1 MNILITGASGFVGSH
16 LVRGFV
22 GRGDVV
28 DVLDLGQVAPEGVR
42 QSFHWD
48 GLEQVDLS
56 VYEAVIHL
64 AGLAHD
70 VRGESHEEAYM
81 KVNYGLTKRV
91 FDQFLEASKAP
102 SSEGRET
109 GSGKRSFIF
118 FSTVKAVADRV
129 EGEVLTEEAVPRP
142 VGPYGE
148 SKRKAEEYIW
158 EALEKAG
165 AGAEGGGGAEGAAVK
180 VYVLRPSMIHG
191 PGNKGNLNL
200 LYQVVRR
207 GIPWP
212 LGAFDNKRSFT
223 SARNLCFLVGEL
235 AAGTIPSGV
244 YHVADDE
251 PVSTNR
257 LIELICK
264 SLGKRP
270 KIWHMHAGLI
280 KWFARVGGVLH
291 LPLNPLRLQ
300 KLTEN
305 YVVSNRKLKEALNLE
320 ALPYHTEEELLQTL
334 ESFKN

>member
-16 LVRGFV
+16 LVGGFV

-56 VYEAVIHL
+56 VYDAVIHL

-91 FDQFLEASKAP
+91 FDQFLEASKAV
-102 SSEGRET
+102 SSVDSKAGTR
-109 GSGKRSFIF
+109 KRSFIF

-129 EGEVLTEEAVPRP
+129 EGELLTEEAVPRP
-142 VGPYGE
+142 VGPYGA
-148 SKRKAEEYIW
+148 SKFKAEQYIW

-165 AGAEGGGGAEGAAVK
+165 AGAEAAAVN

-257 LIELICK
+257 LIELICE
-264 SLGKRP
+264 SLGKKP
-270 KIWHMHAGLI
+270 KIWHLSAGLI
-280 KWFARVGGVLH
+280 KWFARVGDVLR
-291 LPLNPLRLQ
+291 LPLNSLRLQ

-305 YVVSNRKLKEALNLE
+305 YVVSNRKLKEALNME

>member
-16 LVRGFV
+16 LVGGFV

-56 VYEAVIHL
+56 VYDAVIHL

-70 VRGESHEEAYM
+70 VRGDSHEEAYM

-91 FDQFLEASKAP
+91 FDQFLEASKAV
-102 SSEGRET
+102 SSVDSKAGTR
-109 GSGKRSFIF
+109 KRSFIF

-129 EGEVLTEEAVPRP
+129 EGELLTEEAVPRP
-142 VGPYGE
+142 VGPYGA
-148 SKRKAEEYIW
+148 SKFKAEQYIW

-165 AGAEGGGGAEGAAVK
+165 AGAEAAAVN

-257 LIELICK
+257 LIELICE
-264 SLGKRP
+264 SLGKKP
-270 KIWHMHAGLI
+270 KIWHLSAGLI
-280 KWFARVGGVLH
+280 KWFARVGDVLR
-291 LPLNPLRLQ
+291 LPLNSLRLQ

-305 YVVSNRKLKEALNLE
+305 YVVSNRKLKEALNME

>member
-91 FDQFLEASKAP
+91 FDQFLAIP
-102 SSEGRET
+102 GT
-109 GSGKRSFIF
+109 GKRSFIF

-129 EGEVLTEEAVPRP
+129 EGEMLTEEAVPRP

-148 SKRKAEEYIW
+148 SKFKAEQYIW

-165 AGAEGGGGAEGAAVK
+165 AGAEAAAVN

>member
-1 MNILITGASGFVGSH
+1 MNILITGAS
-16 LVRGFV
+16 GFV

-56 VYEAVIHL
+56 VYDAVIHL

-91 FDQFLEASKAP
+91 FDQFLEAAG
-102 SSEGRET
+102 EGRET

-129 EGEVLTEEAVPRP
+129 EGAVLTEEAVPRP

-148 SKRKAEEYIW
+148 SKFKAEQYIW

-165 AGAEGGGGAEGAAVK
+165 AGADAAAVN

-257 LIELICK
+257 LIELICE

-270 KIWHMHAGLI
+270 KIWHLSAGLI
-280 KWFARVGGVLH
+280 KWFARVGDVLR
-291 LPLNPLRLQ
+291 LPLNSLRLQ

-305 YVVSNRKLKEALNLE
+305 YVVSNRRLMEALNLE

>member
-16 LVRGFV
+16 LVGGFV

-56 VYEAVIHL
+56 VYDAVIHL

-91 FDQFLEASKAP
+91 FDQFLEASDV
-102 SSEGRET
+102 GRKT
-109 GSGKRSFIF
+109 GTGKRSFIF

-129 EGEVLTEEAVPRP
+129 EEEVLTEEAVPRP

-165 AGAEGGGGAEGAAVK
+165 AGAEAADVN
-180 VYVLRPSMIHG
+180 VYILRPSMIHG

-257 LIELICK
+257 LIELICE

-270 KIWHMHAGLI
+270 KIWHLSAGLI
-280 KWFARVGGVLH
+280 KWFARVGDVLR
-291 LPLNPLRLQ
+291 LPLNSLRLQ

>member
-56 VYEAVIHL
+56 VYDAVIHL

-91 FDQFLEASKAP
+91 FDQFLEAAG
-102 SSEGRET
+102 EGRET

-129 EGEVLTEEAVPRP
+129 EGAVLTEEAVPRP

-148 SKRKAEEYIW
+148 SKFKAEQYIW

-165 AGAEGGGGAEGAAVK
+165 AGADAAAVN

-257 LIELICK
+257 LIELICE

-270 KIWHMHAGLI
+270 KIWHLSAGLI
-280 KWFARVGGVLH
+280 KWFARVGDVLR
-291 LPLNPLRLQ
+291 LPLNSLRLQ

-305 YVVSNRKLKEALNLE
+305 YVVSNRRLMEALNLE

>member
-56 VYEAVIHL
+56 VYDAVIHL

-91 FDQFLEASKAP
+91 FDQFLEASGVGCK
-102 SSEGRET
+102 T
-109 GSGKRSFIF
+109 GTGKRSFIF

-129 EGEVLTEEAVPRP
+129 EGEMLTEEAVPRP

-148 SKRKAEEYIW
+148 SKFKAEQYIW

-165 AGAEGGGGAEGAAVK
+165 AGAEAAAVN

-257 LIELICK
+257 LIELICE

-270 KIWHMHAGLI
+270 KIWHLSAGLI
-280 KWFARVGGVLH
+280 KWFARVGDVLR
-291 LPLNPLRLQ
+291 LPLNSLRLQ

-305 YVVSNRKLKEALNLE
+305 YVVSNRKLKEALNME